1 MKGEKLEKAL
11 RKKSLRFAKK
21 KIKMTLYL
29 EKKYRALLQK
39 RGMVKTITI

>member
-21 KIKMTLYL
+21 KIKMTFYL
-29 EKKYRALLQK
+29 EKKYKSLLIK
-39 RGMVKTITI
+39 RGMDKTI